1 MLGDINQEAVSKA
14 ADLITA
20 NFPTAKAI
28 GVKCDVSK
36 EAEVKE
42 MIDRAVQEFGR
53 LDVLVR
59 FFRLSC
65 CEVVRQ
71 RG

>member
-1 MLGDINQEAVSKA
+1 
-14 ADLITA
+14 
-20 NFPTAKAI
+20 
-28 GVKCDVSK
+28 
-36 EAEVKE
+36 VKE